1 MSRAPQWQETPT
13 RVHTARAYAAYGL
26 VSVGPS
32 LLSVGLLA
40 GWSALTGYAIPLVWT
55 FVALMAVRQLTITVV
70 TLLYHRGICHR
81 TVTLHPALEYAMRV
95 WGWLAMAIGTRTWSL
110 THRIHHAHA
119 DTDRDVHSPVTEGH
133 SLWTIGRQSIQ
144 SILTTREDRSLVGR
158 LGSDLPS
165 DRLERLIEWDCKRN
179 FGMTGVRFP
188 IVITVITSAWL
199 ATGLPLWVA
208 VGAAVFSLPGINLS
222 VFSSTVFLVNGVGH
236 LWGYRNYEGLD
247 NSTNIVRIDLF
258 GLGEA
263 MHNNHHAR
271 PGSANLAHRPGE
283 VDPGFWLATQMQKV
297 GLVRELKVRPARQ
310 AAAVEPA

>member
-13 RVHTARAYAAYGL
+13 QVHPARAYIAYVL
-26 VSVGPS
+26 VCFGPS

-40 GWSALTGYAIPLVWT
+40 GWSTLTGHRISLLWS
-55 FVALMAVRQLTITVV
+55 FLALMTVRQFTIGVV

-81 TVTLHPALEYAMRV
+81 TLTLHPMLEYTLRV

-110 THRIHHAHA
+110 THRVHHAHA
-119 DTDRDVHSPVTEGH
+119 DTERDVHSPVTEGH

-144 SILTTREDRSLVGR
+144 SVIQTREDTTLIAR
-158 LGSDLPS
+158 LGTDLPS
-165 DRLERLIEWDCKRN
+165 DRLEHLIEWDCRRN

-188 IVITVITSAWL
+188 IVITVLTSIWW

-208 VGAAVFSLPGINLS
+208 IGAAVASLPGINLS
-222 VFSSTVFLVNGVGH
+222 VFASTVFLVNGVAH
-236 LWGYRNYEGLD
+236 TWGYRNYEGLD
-247 NSTNIVRIDLF
+247 NSTNVVPIDLF
-258 GLGEA
+258 GMGEA

-283 VDPGFWLATQMQKV
+283 VDIGFWLAKQLKKV
-297 GLVRELKVRPARQ
+297 GLVRKLKSSPSGMPGRADST
-310 AAAVEPA
+310 